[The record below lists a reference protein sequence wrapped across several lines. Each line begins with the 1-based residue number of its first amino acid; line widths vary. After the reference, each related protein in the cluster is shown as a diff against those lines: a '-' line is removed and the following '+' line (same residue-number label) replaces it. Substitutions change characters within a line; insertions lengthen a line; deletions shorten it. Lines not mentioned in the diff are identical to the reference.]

1 MIIYKIWK
9 RGVALCL
16 VAVLLLGLCP
26 VRVRAASRNDS
37 LTAAIRQQV
46 ESLAKSVYYADA
58 DGDAAMALALRGV
71 TGQGKKLSVGK
82 NHSLTATM
90 LNSNQLQEYL
100 VKALSVLI
108 RYMEQPQ
115 YDPIYADLTVNWKEN
130 DYWQGAELYHNSN
143 FTGNTNRVLDDWFSG
158 TKNSFDKS
166 LEWMAGTVHGRCTMR
181 RTAVTRDTVTY
192 SVKLTLHDRFD
203 FRSSNGSVS
212 KDVASL
218 LGSFLFREFDWEATV
233 EFEVMVPNLCD
244 HGASNYHVTYDPKT
258 VQFSTD
264 SSGVFQ
270 ANEVAKI
277 NHMGRWGE
285 ELYFLLDKV
294 VYLKHDQPWVM
305 EYDLKNPNRLI
316 LVCEA
321 AFNPLNPYFLLY
333 SDKIWLNVNDYDDQG
348 ENLTSHIYGLDLQKS
363 YSPNNTDIFTYRME
377 NEPLPD
383 GSNRIYLTVYN
394 KTQDKP
400 VLDRTL
406 INEEYSTDTGKWVTM
421 PEKESGISGLDFVIR
436 SMGNMTHMFAADYFD
451 LRIWENGP
459 DAAGDSHLIYKT
471 VAPTCDAKGYTIETC
486 TDCGYSGKV
495 NLTAALGHKF
505 SDWAVKQSAGCEA
518 KGTEVR
524 TCKTCGHSES
534 REIPALGHD
543 YQAKVTNA
551 TCTAQGYTTYTCT
564 CGDSYVDDY
573 TEMLPHSFTNYVS
586 NSDTT
591 CTADGTKTAVCDF
604 CSATDTVADAGSVKG
619 HIYESV
625 VTKATCLMQG
635 YTTHTCSCGDSYTDS
650 VVDALG
656 HDYVKGVCRVCG
668 DVTTYVEAPVVAP
681 SNVASTGKIKISWNK
696 IDGAVKYRLYRAES
710 RNGEYKLLKT
720 TTGTFVTNT
729 SATAGKTYY
738 YYVVALAEDG
748 TASEPS
754 AIKYRTCDLPQP
766 KITLSNNSST
776 GKVKLTW
783 EKISGATGYQV
794 YRATSRDGTY
804 KLMETVT
811 GTTYTDTSSKA
822 GKTYYYK
829 VKAVAKS
836 SSADSAFSAI
846 KYRTCDL
853 PKPDVSITRSSG
865 KPKVSWDKVS
875 GAVSYKVYRSTS
887 KTGTYSLVKTT
898 TSRFYKDA
906 KATKNKTYY
915 YKVVAVCNSTAGNSA
930 YSNIVSIKLTK

>member
-1 MIIYKIWK
+1 M
-9 RGVALCL
+9 
-16 VAVLLLGLCP
+16 
-26 VRVRAASRNDS
+26 N
-37 LTAAIRQQV
+37 
-46 ESLAKSVYYADA
+46 AKGHSF
-58 DGDAAMALALRGV
+58 GDW
-71 TGQGKKLSVGK
+71 T
-82 NHSLTATM
+82 
-90 LNSNQLQEYL
+90 
-100 VKALSVLI
+100 
-108 RYMEQPQ
+108 
-115 YDPIYADLTVNWKEN
+115 
-130 DYWQGAELYHNSN
+130 
-143 FTGNTNRVLDDWFSG
+143 
-158 TKNSFDKS
+158 
-166 LEWMAGTVHGRCTMR
+166 
-181 RTAVTRDTVTY
+181 
-192 SVKLTLHDRFD
+192 
-203 FRSSNGSVS
+203 VS
-212 KDVASL
+212 KRPDCVTA
-218 LGSFLFREFDWEATV
+218 GSE
-233 EFEVMVPNLCD
+233 
-244 HGASNYHVTYDPKT
+244 
-258 VQFSTD
+258 
-264 SSGVFQ
+264 
-270 ANEVAKI
+270 
-277 NHMGRWGE
+277 
-285 ELYFLLDKV
+285 
-294 VYLKHDQPWVM
+294 KH
-305 EYDLKNPNRLI
+305 
-316 LVCEA
+316 
-321 AFNPLNPYFLLY
+321 
-333 SDKIWLNVNDYDDQG
+333 
-348 ENLTSHIYGLDLQKS
+348 
-363 YSPNNTDIFTYRME
+363 
-377 NEPLPD
+377 
-383 GSNRIYLTVYN
+383 
-394 KTQDKP
+394 
-400 VLDRTL
+400 
-406 INEEYSTDTGKWVTM
+406 
-421 PEKESGISGLDFVIR
+421 
-436 SMGNMTHMFAADYFD
+436 
-451 LRIWENGP
+451 
-459 DAAGDSHLIYKT
+459 
-471 VAPTCDAKGYTIETC
+471 TC
-486 TDCGYSGKV
+486 TRCG
-495 NLTAALGHKF
+495 L
-505 SDWAVKQSAGCEA
+505 
-518 KGTEVR
+518 
-524 TCKTCGHSES
+524 SES
-534 REIPALGHD
+534 RTLPATGHD
-543 YQAKVTNA
+543 YNA
-551 TCTAQGYTTYTCT
+551 VITRPTCTAEGYTTHTCA
-564 CGDSYVDDY
+564 CGDSYVDGY
-573 TEMLPHSFTNYVS
+573 TDALPHSFTNYVSNGDATCTADGTKTAVCDDCPAVDMVVDEGSMLAHTYTSVVTEATCTERGYTTYICACGDSYVDGYTDALPHSFTNYVS

-875 GAVSYKVYRSTS
+875 GAVSYKVYCSTS
-887 KTGTYSLVKTT
+887 KNGTYSLVKTT